1 MMSRILTEFLKRTG
15 RTLKNNDEDLNPM
28 QLQDLAAECL
38 QSNGLESNLLDEKC
52 LELSKSSRAELI
64 MVIYIYLYIFIY
76 IFYFSMFLYHVTISI
91 I

>member
-1 MMSRILTEFLKRTG
+1 MSRVLTEFLKRTG
-15 RTLKNNDEDLNPM
+15 STLKNNDEDLNPM

-52 LELSKSSRAELI
+52 LVLSESSRAELI
-64 MVIYIYLYIFIY
+64 MVIYIYIYIYIY